1 MLRLAR
7 VTHEQDRPADLRR
20 GAFVVLLLAAA
31 AIGLRSRAGLS
42 LVGRSAAAQAAAG
55 HAFLAVFG
63 AIEGLGA
70 VACVALLIL
79 IFGGRRKRKA
89 EDTPEIRQDPDIP
102 WWWKVLGLLTALA
115 AVAVPVVLL
124 VLELRGRRRTPG
136 ALLLPGGLPSSHVSG
151 AAGVTSAGS
160 WWVLAGLAA
169 VWVAVMALALS
180 SLRRLRRIETQAG
193 GADPAAAD
201 LAAAMSA
208 GTTALHGHDDPRTA
222 IIACYAAMEQSL
234 SGAGSPPAAA
244 DTPAEVLD
252 RAAASGLIRSAA
264 ADALTRLFRRARYSD
279 HVMAADDRATALS
292 ALAGLQADLG
302 EPAARSEPGAPG
314 GPGEPGASGSH
325 GRAARRSG
333 R

>member
-1 MLRLAR
+1 MFRLAR
-7 VTHEQDRPADLRR
+7 VAQGQGRPADLRR
-20 GAFVVLLLAAA
+20 AASVVLLLAAA

-42 LVGRSAAAQAAAG
+42 LTVSGAAKATAG

-79 IFGGRRKRKA
+79 IFSGRRKPKP
-89 EDTPEIRQDPDIP
+89 EDAPEIRQDPDIP

-115 AVAVPVVLL
+115 VVAVPVVLL
-124 VLELRGRRRTPG
+124 VLAGRGHRRAPG

-151 AAGVTSAGS
+151 AAGATGGGWV
-160 WWVLAGLAA
+160 WVLVGLAA
-169 VWVAVMALALS
+169 VWVAVMGLALS
-180 SLRRLRRIETQAG
+180 SLRRLRPPEPPADGT
-193 GADPAAAD
+193 DPATAG

-208 GTTALHGHDDPRTA
+208 GTAALHGHDDPRAA
-222 IIACYAAMEQSL
+222 IIACYAAMEEGL

-252 RAAASGLIRSAA
+252 RAAASGLVRSAA
-264 ADALTRLFRRARYSD
+264 ADALTRLFRQARYSD

-292 ALAGLQADLG
+292 ALAGLRADLG
-302 EPAARSEPGAPG
+302 EPAVRGESGAPG
-314 GPGEPGASGSH
+314 RPGEPGVPGSH
-325 GRAARRSG
+325 GRPARRSA